1 MSENIITIRTG
12 ESCSRCHNLMSVM
25 RGSNIPFREIKL
37 GESPDEVER
46 LKGKYGMVMLP
57 VVSYGDDEFDGAHMS
72 SILKIVKTLK
82 NSLKEKVAV

>member
-12 ESCSRCHNLMSVM
+12 KSCSRCHNLMSVM
-25 RGSNIPFREIKL
+25 RGSKIPFHEIKL
-37 GESPDEVER
+37 DENPEEVAR

-72 SILKIVKTLK
+72 SILKIVKELK
-82 NSLKEKVAV
+82 NSMKEKIAA